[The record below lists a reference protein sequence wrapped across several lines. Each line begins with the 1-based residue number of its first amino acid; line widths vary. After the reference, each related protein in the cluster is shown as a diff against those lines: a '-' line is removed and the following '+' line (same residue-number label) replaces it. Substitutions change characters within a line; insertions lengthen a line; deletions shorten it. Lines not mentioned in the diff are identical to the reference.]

1 VTVVPRQMLRL
12 GLRGRGLALGAA
24 AAGALGANRLAQCNA
39 AEKPPPP
46 ETPSDSAPSLAQTV
60 LSFAPAPVKEAYE
73 NAYYTV
79 YDNVVAPFANP
90 SREKLLP
97 DVPPQ
102 IKGKEKPTLVVSLDG
117 CLIQSTWTR
126 QHGWRY
132 LKRPGVDQFLASL
145 APLYELVLWTETM
158 NAGDPVVDKLDPRR
172 LIRHRLYRDTTTF
185 DGGVHRKDLSSLN
198 RDLGKVLIIDVEAE
212 SFSFHPRHGIALGAY
227 DAADD
232 PEKTDNKLTKL
243 VPFLQYLAITR
254 PADFSAELEAV
265 RKQFPDD
272 DAGDACEKKL
282 AELRAAGKI
291 RARPGAGRG
300 QFAAG
305 DAAPRGGT
313 IWERL
318 RR

>member
-1 VTVVPRQMLRL
+1 MLRL

-24 AAGALGANRLAQCNA
+24 AAGALGHRLALCN
-39 AEKPPPP
+39 AEKPPP
-46 ETPSDSAPSLAQTV
+46 ETSESAPSFAQTV
-60 LSFAPAPVKEAYE
+60 LSYAPGPVKEAYE
-73 NAYYTV
+73 TAFNTV

-145 APLYELVLWTETM
+145 APLYELVLWTDTM

-185 DGGVHRKDLSSLN
+185 SDGVHRKDLKALN
-198 RDLGKVLIIDVEAE
+198 RDLAKVMIIDVEAE
-212 SFSFHPRHGIALGAY
+212 SFSFHPRHGIAIGSY
-227 DAADD
+227 DADKD
-232 PEKTDNKLTKL
+232 PEKKDRKLTAL

-272 DAGDACEKKL
+272 DFGDACEKKL

-291 RARPGAGRG
+291 RARPGRQLAP
-300 QFAAG
+300 G

-313 IWERL
+313 IWERM